1 MFMLIRSKDDVY
13 DSMSFYPQL
22 GRLLSNGHLLIP
34 FGEIL
39 ETGERIDGRAE
50 VTPEYSD
57 YIEWRDVIIKAER
70 KMKKERKRTSD

>member
-39 ETGERIDGRAE
+39 ETGERTDGKVE